1 MWLNNCDE
9 CDSEQDV
16 IIPITDNKV
25 RVKRFIDEQK
35 DICSRYNYEFPLEL
49 DDIEFTRCCAKCGKV
64 YELIEVYKDEFRP
77 QNQEHIVDGFAVD
90 PKQRYFFDNLD
101 NSLRP
106 TLEHHDWFGRPYI
119 TTAKLED
126 TLADASYADYLARLA
141 NFDDVQPYS
150 EAEWLERYNQDVENF
165 NSRYP
170 EGVAYTVRVYDG
182 GAWDRSTWVGEYAS
196 IEEAVEACRVIQ
208 KQE

>member
-9 CDSEQDV
+9 CNSEQDA
-16 IIPITDNKV
+16 IIPIADNKE
-25 RVKRFIDEQK
+25 RVKRFIDELK
-35 DICSRYNYEFPLEL
+35 DSHSKYNSEFPLEL
-49 DDIEFTRCCAKCGKV
+49 SDIEFSRCCAECGKV

-77 QNQEHIVDGFAVD
+77 QNQERIVDGFAVD
-90 PKQRYFFDNLD
+90 PKQRYYFDGLD

-106 TLEHHDWFGRPYI
+106 MLEHHDWFGRPYI

-126 TLADASYADYLARLA
+126 TLVDTSYADYLARLT
-141 NFDDVQPYS
+141 NFDDAQPES
-150 EAEWLERYNQDVENF
+150 EAEWLERYKQSIENF
-165 NSRYP
+165 NNKHP

-196 IEEAVEACRVIQ
+196 IEEAVEVCQAIQ
-208 KQE
+208 KQD